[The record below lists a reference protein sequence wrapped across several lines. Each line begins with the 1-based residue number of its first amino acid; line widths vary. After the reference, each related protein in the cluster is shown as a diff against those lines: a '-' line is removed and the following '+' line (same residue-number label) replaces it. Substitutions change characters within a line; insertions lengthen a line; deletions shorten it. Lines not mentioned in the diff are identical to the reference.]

1 MTMKITNLTVSYDG
15 MPVIDRLNLEIG
27 DGITCIMGESGL
39 GKTTLLHTIAG
50 LIKPD
55 SGEIEGAPVRPAVMF
70 QEDRL
75 LPWFSALKNLETVCF
90 DTGRALEMLRAVE
103 LEEASDKL
111 PDELSGGMKRRV
123 ALARTL
129 LFDSDMIILDEPFKG
144 LDEALTGRIARLIR
158 EVKVPVI
165 VATHAE
171 SDVELLGAKKIVLR
185 KQDQNRESLSGDI
198 TPEETKDIKAAF

>member
-75 LPWFSALKNLETVCF
+75 LPWFSALKNLETVCS

-129 LFDSDMIILDEPFKG
+129 LFDSDMLILDEPFKG
-144 LDEALTGRIARLIR
+144 LDEALTGRIAGLIR

-198 TPEETKDIKAAF
+198 TPEETKDLTAAF

>member
-75 LPWFSALKNLETVCF
+75 LPWFSALKNLETVCS

-129 LFDSDMIILDEPFKG
+129 LFDSDMLILDEPFKG

-185 KQDQNRESLSGDI
+185 KHDLNRKSLSGDI
-198 TPEETKDIKAAF
+198 TPEE

>member
-55 SGEIEGAPVRPAVMF
+55 GGEIEGAPVRPAVMF

-75 LPWFSALKNLETVCF
+75 LPWFSALKNLETVCS

-129 LFDSDMIILDEPFKG
+129 LFDSDMLILDEPFKG

-171 SDVELLGAKKIVLR
+171 PDVELLGAKKIVLR
-185 KQDQNRESLSGDI
+185 KQDLNRKSLSGDI
-198 TPEETKDIKAAF
+198 TPED

>member
-1 MTMKITNLTVSYDG
+1 MIMKITNLTVSYDG

-75 LPWFSALKNLETVCF
+75 LPWFSALKNLETVCS

-129 LFDSDMIILDEPFKG
+129 LFDSDMLILDEPFKG

-185 KQDQNRESLSGDI
+185 KQDQNRESLSGDS
-198 TPEETKDIKAAF
+198 TPEDPESLLEPP

>member
-1 MTMKITNLTVSYDG
+1 MKITNLTVSYDG

-75 LPWFSALKNLETVCF
+75 LPWFSALKNLETVCS

-129 LFDSDMIILDEPFKG
+129 LFDSDMLILDEPFKG
-144 LDEALTGRIARLIR
+144 LDEALTGRIAGLIR

-198 TPEETKDIKAAF
+198 TPEETKDLTAAF

>member
-1 MTMKITNLTVSYDG
+1 MKITNLTVSYDG

-75 LPWFSALKNLETVCF
+75 LPWFSALKNLETVCS

-129 LFDSDMIILDEPFKG
+129 LFDSDMLILDEPFKG
-144 LDEALTGRIARLIR
+144 LDEALTGRIAGLIR

-198 TPEETKDIKAAF
+198 TPEETKDLKAAF

>member
-1 MTMKITNLTVSYDG
+1 MKITNLTVSYDG

-75 LPWFSALKNLETVCF
+75 LPWFSALKNLETVCS
-90 DTGRALEMLRAVE
+90 DTGRALEMLCAVE

-129 LFDSDMIILDEPFKG
+129 LFDSDMLILDEPFKG

-185 KQDQNRESLSGDI
+185 KQDQNRESLSGDS
-198 TPEETKDIKAAF
+198 TPEETKD

>member
-1 MTMKITNLTVSYDG
+1 MKITNLTVSYDG

-75 LPWFSALKNLETVCF
+75 LPWFSALKNLETVCS

-129 LFDSDMIILDEPFKG
+129 LFDSDMLILDEPFKG

-185 KQDQNRESLSGDI
+185 KQDLNRESLSGDI
-198 TPEETKDIKAAF
+198 TPED